1 MGGWGRS
8 VIAVAMLFSAVT
20 GVARAETIEAQSGIE
35 IVSERAIN
43 EFPRGVTFSIEL
55 RADAPPDEVRLRYEL
70 APDGTGASAV
80 ADCSGTTTITCSHTL
95 ISGNGIFVIPGAEIT
110 YYWEIRPTEGESTET
125 VEQLYVHEDTRFTFE
140 TVTSGNVTVYY
151 HSGLVSQADA
161 VLQASVGSIAS
172 TGELLQTE
180 VGFPVK
186 VFLYTTAEEM
196 QPAIVPGGG
205 RGVAILGE
213 VVYSDTAMVSA
224 DVATL
229 DIARHELAH
238 IVTREAS
245 KGPFGLPDWLNEG
258 ISVFQQSQPL
268 SGHGAAL
275 ESAIARDR
283 VLTMVQLNSSAAG
296 DTADTVGLYYGQ
308 AGSIVRY
315 VVETYG
321 AEEFAEL
328 VATFKEGSRPD
339 AAFEAVYGFDQL
351 GLENEWRASVG
362 LSPRAASATSTPRA
376 ADDDATATPR
386 TGSVGQDNG
395 NADGAGM
402 SVVTV
407 AIIVALTALALA
419 ALGGLGLA
427 VARRTGG

>member
-1 MGGWGRS
+1 MRRWS
-8 VIAVAMLFSAVT
+8 TPAIVAAALIAAAV
-20 GVARAETIEAQSGIE
+20 GVVRTDTVSAQSGVE
-35 IVSERAIN
+35 VVSVQAIN
-43 EFPRGVTFSIEL
+43 EFPRGVTFAIEL
-55 RADAPPDEVRLRYEL
+55 RADEAPREVRLRYEL
-70 APDGTGASAV
+70 APDGTGATAV
-80 ADCSGTTTITCSHTL
+80 ADCSGTATITCSHTL

-110 YYWEIRPTEGESTET
+110 YHWEIRPNEGEPTET
-125 VEQLYVHEDTRFTFE
+125 AEQLYVHEDTRFTFE
-140 TVTSGNVTVYY
+140 TVTSGNVTVHY
-151 HSGLVSQADA
+151 HSGLVSQAEA
-161 VLQASVGSIAS
+161 VLQASVESIAS

-196 QPAIVPGGG
+196 QPAIAPGGG

-245 KGPFGLPDWLNEG
+245 KGPFGVPDWLNEG

-268 SGHGAAL
+268 SGHDSAL

-283 VLTMVQLNSSAAG
+283 VLTMAQLNSSAAG

-315 VVETYG
+315 LVGTYG
-321 AEEFAEL
+321 AEAFAQL
-328 VATFKEGSRPD
+328 VATFRDGSRTD

-362 LSPRAASATSTPRA
+362 LGPRAASATSTPRPA
-376 ADDDATATPR
+376 EDPATATPR
-386 TGSVGQDNG
+386 TGSVGDDG
-395 NADGAGM
+395 GGADGDGT

-419 ALGGLGLA
+419 ALGGLALA
-427 VARRTGG
+427 VMRRTRG